1 MAILKS
7 VVDVNN
13 GNTGWTNSDVMDALE
28 TVFANLG
35 FHGGSASTGVP
46 QAMIS
51 PSGATGFHES
61 WRNTGGP
68 AVWYTTKTHYYT
80 ATADGTSAYRLLRLV
95 PSQQYYYWYASTDA
109 TYPNQIRIDGHGFTQ
124 GQAVHFAAGGTNA
137 NYGVEGLTLDTVYY
151 VILIDENYF
160 KLAANATDAGNGTN
174 VVLSQGGY
182 SGDSAA
188 KSSTVYGISEINDAS
203 FNNRTIN
210 IPSGDTL
217 RITLDTA
224 GSGNMYLCYD
234 TDDYDANKYVVNG
247 WNGVGSLLDQSSN
260 NTIPPT
266 GTGSDTGTVEWN
278 TNSYRQSFTNPA
290 DAELFSP
297 SEAVGAGRKY
307 IYANDT
313 NSGMKGV
320 INITPQAKS
329 NNSTYNPFW
338 DYEVP
343 ASGGRSAL
351 KVRVYRYT
359 SSQSSYR
366 GKVNNVEILTKGTGW
381 TDSDVFTIPGDQI
394 GGATPAN
401 DIVFGVV
408 NDSSGDDG
416 TPSVRTTTLG
426 GGSNFFQKAN
436 NGRWAILKNI
446 NDAAKTYGTT
456 YYSFGF
462 DTSANNRLVFNSGSG
477 YKWLNKIGTRA
488 TTGASTAG
496 EFVGKLGLD
505 YMNSFAYPLTST
517 DSSYYS
523 FPYVNYC
530 TNSTPTAYPL
540 EIRVYRAQ
548 APQDT
553 DFAVIQFCQTIN
565 NIVQPYGAFTI
576 YRGATFGTNV
586 WDYDYVFN
594 GSMMI
599 YGTGTR
605 SIELNHTS
613 VSPMRSYSSQVG
625 TNAEPVSQN
634 SIAREAFYGYLRDP
648 SSPNLY
654 TTSNYKCNIE
664 TEGGEDQDMYLYYR
678 NSAYD
683 QHLGNS
689 VASEANYYKP
699 FKGLPINE
707 RMVPCPYYLPDD
719 FVMLQVSTTP
729 GLTQFRTGD
738 TVTVGGTETYEII
751 RGSYQTQQNG
761 LDGVDNNSTIGM
773 LFMARIS

>member
-13 GNTGWTNSDVMDALE
+13 GNTGWTKSDVMDALE

-46 QAMIS
+46 QSLIS
-51 PSGATGFHES
+51 PEGYTSFHES
-61 WRNTGGP
+61 WRQTGGP
-68 AVWYTTKTHYYT
+68 GVYYTTKTHYYT
-80 ATADGTSAYRLLRLV
+80 ATADGTSAYRLLRIV
-95 PSQQYYYWYASTDA
+95 NSQYYYYWYSNTDG

-151 VILIDENYF
+151 VILVDENFF
-160 KLAANATDAGNGTN
+160 KLAANPTDAANGTE
-174 VVLSQGGY
+174 VVLSNGGY
-182 SGDSAA
+182 QNDIAT
-188 KSSTVYGISEINDAS
+188 KSSTVYGFRDIDDAS

-210 IPSGDTL
+210 IPSGDVL
-217 RITLDTA
+217 NISLDTA

-234 TDDYDANKYVVNG
+234 TDDYDANKYITSG
-247 WNGVGSLLDQSSN
+247 WNGVGGLYDQSN
-260 NTIPPT
+260 NYTTPPT
-266 GTGSDTGTVEWN
+266 GTGSDTGTVEWY

-297 SEAVGAGRKY
+297 SEVVGAGRKY

-320 INITPQAKS
+320 INITPQAKTNTS
-329 NNSTYNPFW
+329 YYTPFW

-351 KVRVYRYT
+351 KVRVHRYT
-359 SSQSSYR
+359 STQSSYR
-366 GKVNNVEILTKGTGW
+366 GLIANVEILTKGTGW

-408 NDSSGDDG
+408 NSSSGNDG
-416 TPSVRTTTLG
+416 TPSVRTTNIG
-426 GGSNFFQKAN
+426 AGSNFFQKAN
-436 NGRWAILKNI
+436 TGKWAILKNI
-446 NDAAKTYGTT
+446 NDASKAYGTT

-462 DTSANNRLVFNSGSG
+462 DTNTNNKLAFNSGSG
-477 YKWLNKIGTRA
+477 YKWLNKIGTRQSLG
-488 TTGASTAG
+488 TSTAG
-496 EFVGKLGLD
+496 EFVGKVGLD
-505 YMNSFAYPLTST
+505 YMGSYNYPIT
-517 DSSYYS
+517 DADQSYYS
-523 FPYVNYC
+523 FPTLQYC

-565 NIVQPYGAFTI
+565 NIVQPYGAFTV
-576 YRGATFGTNV
+576 YHGATFGSNV
-586 WDYDYVFN
+586 FDYDYVFN

-599 YGTGTR
+599 YATGTR
-605 SIELNHTS
+605 SIDLYHTS
-613 VSPMRSYSSQVG
+613 ISPTRSYSAVRG
-625 TNAEPVSQN
+625 TNSEPVN
-634 SIAREAFYGYLRDP
+634 EYSIAREAFYGYLRDAIY
-648 SSPNLY
+648 PNIY
-654 TTSNYKCNIE
+654 TKSIYKCNIE
-664 TEGGEDQDMYLYYR
+664 TDAETESDMYLYYR

-683 QHLGNS
+683 QYGGNS

-707 RMVPCPYYLPDD
+707 RMVPCPYYIPDD

-773 LFMARIS
+773 LFLARIS